1 MYFLLVEYTDDPTQ
15 LENDGLGPFIA
26 ETASP
31 GGGVTSETMQ
41 AMQTC
46 TGNPDNVVDVSA
58 TNGPT
63 AVTSA
68 MMTLLSAAMAN
79 AGHFTQ

>member
-1 MYFLLVEYTDDPTQ
+1 
-15 LENDGLGPFIA
+15 
-26 ETASP
+26 
-31 GGGVTSETMQ
+31 MQ